1 MPGGQSRGSPKK
13 RKLRKVRR
21 YLLHYLLLGVFCLA
35 IAFVMC
41 YTVFFKLDKIK
52 ISGCMVYGETQIVD
66 EIGAQKGE
74 SLFRINISNAEKK
87 LAGKLPYIR
96 SVKIRRQFPTTLRV
110 EVQEE
115 EVLGAIYTEEGFAVI
130 STTGKVLESRVL
142 ALEEGIPRLVG
153 IPSQTYDTGSYLKT
167 AAEKDKESTLLPQI
181 QALALVR
188 EELMQQGFTD
198 ITYYD
203 ASDMLNL
210 KVMIEDRLLFKLGT
224 QTDMEY
230 KLGFIRGVLDG
241 KKSGDEEFKNVPEEG
256 TLDFSNPP
264 ALHTVS
270 VSIDKVKNED
280 AYLDFGVEL
289 PAKTD
294 NVVGGQ
300 QSAPLPTTQTEEEQD
315 TLEDKKVAEEQQ
327 EAPEGQIVPN
337 QEQAQSKDGATE
349 IPQPF
354 AATPQTNSGGP
365 VVQNSAGGQQSS
377 AMPQQSGSSVQ
388 EQPQAAQP
396 APQTPSAQTPSVPQ
410 VAPQMPAQAEGQ
422 PPSQGGQEPSGG
434 SVFNAPSQAPIVN

>member
-1 MPGGQSRGSPKK
+1 MPSGQSRSSPKK
-13 RKLRKVRR
+13 RKLRRVRR

-41 YTVFFKLDKIK
+41 YTVFFKLEKIK
-52 ISGCMVYGETQIVD
+52 ISGCTVYGETQIVD
-66 EIGAQKGE
+66 EIGAQKGD

-110 EVQEE
+110 EIQEE
-115 EVLGAIYTEEGFAVI
+115 EVLGAIYTEEGFAII
-130 STTGKVLESRVL
+130 STTGKVLESKVL

-153 IPSQTYDTGSYLKT
+153 IPSQLYETGSYLKT
-167 AAEKDKESTLLPQI
+167 AAEKNKESKLLPQI
-181 QALALVR
+181 QALAMVR
-188 EELMQQGFTD
+188 EELIRQGFTD

-203 ASDMLNL
+203 ASDTLNL
-210 KVMIEDRLLFKLGT
+210 KVMVENRLLLKLGT
-224 QTDMEY
+224 QSDMEY

-241 KKSGDEEFKNVPEEG
+241 KESGSKEFQNIPEEG

-270 VSIDKVKNED
+270 VSIDKVKNEE

-300 QSAPLPTTQTEEEQD
+300 QSAPLPVTQTQ
-315 TLEDKKVAEEQQ
+315 EEQQ
-327 EAPEGQIVPN
+327 TPQDGQTGEEQQAPTEQPVTAQPQAPEP
-337 QEQAQSKDGATE
+337 AQTIAGS
-349 IPQPF
+349 
-354 AATPQTNSGGP
+354 AAPTNSGGA

-377 AMPQQSGSSVQ
+377 TMPQPADGSSQ
-388 EQPQAAQP
+388 KQPEQSEQQPQQTP
-396 APQTPSAQTPSVPQ
+396 DAPQAVSQLPAQSAGQTTPDSAQES
-410 VAPQMPAQAEGQ
+410 
-422 PPSQGGQEPSGG
+422 SGG
-434 SVFNAPSQAPIVN
+434 SVFNAPSHAPIVN

>member
-1 MPGGQSRGSPKK
+1 MPSGQSRSSPKK
-13 RKLRKVRR
+13 RKLRRVRR

-41 YTVFFKLDKIK
+41 YTVFFKLEKIK
-52 ISGCMVYGETQIVD
+52 ISGCTVYGETQIVD
-66 EIGAQKGE
+66 EIGAQKGD

-110 EVQEE
+110 EIQEE
-115 EVLGAIYTEEGFAVI
+115 EVLGAIYTEEGFAII
-130 STTGKVLESRVL
+130 STTGKVLESKVL

-153 IPSQTYDTGSYLKT
+153 IPSQLYETGSYLKT
-167 AAEKDKESTLLPQI
+167 AAEKNKESKLLPQI
-181 QALALVR
+181 QALAMVR
-188 EELMQQGFTD
+188 EELIRQGFTD

-203 ASDMLNL
+203 ASDTLNL
-210 KVMIEDRLLFKLGT
+210 KVMVENRLLLKLGT
-224 QTDMEY
+224 QGDMEY

-241 KKSGDEEFKNVPEEG
+241 KESGSKEFQNVPEEG

-270 VSIDKVKNED
+270 VSIDKVKNEE

-300 QSAPLPTTQTEEEQD
+300 QSAPLPVTQTQ
-315 TLEDKKVAEEQQ
+315 EEQQ
-327 EAPEGQIVPN
+327 TPQDGQTGEEQQTPTEQPVTAQPQAPEP
-337 QEQAQSKDGATE
+337 AQTIAGS
-349 IPQPF
+349 
-354 AATPQTNSGGP
+354 AAPTNSGGA

-377 AMPQQSGSSVQ
+377 AMPQLADGSSQ
-388 EQPQAAQP
+388 KQPEQSEQQPQQTP
-396 APQTPSAQTPSVPQ
+396 DAPQAVSQLPAQSAGQTTPDSAQES
-410 VAPQMPAQAEGQ
+410 
-422 PPSQGGQEPSGG
+422 SGG
-434 SVFNAPSQAPIVN
+434 SVFNAPSHAPIVN

>member
-13 RKLRKVRR
+13 RRFRRVRR

-52 ISGCMVYGETQIVD
+52 ISGCTVYGETQIVD

-115 EVLGAIYTEEGFAVI
+115 EVLGAVYTEEGFAII
-130 STTGKVLESRVL
+130 STTGKVLESKVL

-167 AAEKDKESTLLPQI
+167 AAEKDKESVLLPQI

-188 EELMQQGFTD
+188 EELIAQGFAD

-203 ASDMLNL
+203 ASDLLNL
-210 KVMIEDRLLFKLGT
+210 KVMVEDRLLLKLGT

-241 KKSGDEEFKNVPEEG
+241 KESGDEEFKNVPEEG

-270 VSIDKVKNED
+270 VSIDKVKNEE

-289 PAKTD
+289 PPKTD

-300 QSAPLPTTQTEEEQD
+300 QSAPLPTAQPEQP
-315 TLEDKKVAEEQQ
+315 ASQIGAEQQ
-327 EAPEGQIVPN
+327 ETPAEQPAQN
-337 QEQAQSKDGATE
+337 QEQQAAA
-349 IPQPF
+349 PQPF
-354 AATPQTNSGGP
+354 AAVPQVNPGGP

-377 AMPQQSGSSVQ
+377 AMPQQSGSSSQ
-388 EQPQAAQP
+388 EQPQQAAQEV
-396 APQTPSAQTPSVPQ
+396 PQTQVTPQVSPQLPAQT
-410 VAPQMPAQAEGQ
+410 EGQ
-422 PPSQGGQEPSGG
+422 TSSQGGQEPSGG